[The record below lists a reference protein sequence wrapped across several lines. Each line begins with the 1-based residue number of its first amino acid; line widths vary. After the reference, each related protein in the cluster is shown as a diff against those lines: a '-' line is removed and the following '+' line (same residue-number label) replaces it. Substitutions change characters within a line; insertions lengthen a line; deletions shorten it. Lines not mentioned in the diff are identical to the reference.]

1 MMRTFILFK
10 TEDSSGANS
19 KLLVPPP
26 PAPDRLFLSGL
37 EHVIGWKL
45 CCPVQ
50 AAGGRAA
57 GPVAGLVAFCHRRPC
72 YAALAD
78 KTCLGASHDWRDQK
92 AGFCG
97 VFSG

>member
-1 MMRTFILFK
+1 MMRVFIIFK
-10 TEDSSGANS
+10 TDDSSGVNS

-26 PAPDRLFLSGL
+26 PAPDGLFLSGP

-45 CCPVQ
+45 RCAVQ
-50 AAGGRAA
+50 AAGSRPAS
-57 GPVAGLVAFCHRRPC
+57 PVAGLVAFCHRRPC
-72 YAALAD
+72 DAALAN
-78 KTCLGASHDWRDQK
+78 KTCLGASHDWRNQK